1 VNTLGLDTIIVGD
14 MLDFTT
20 SVNGYPATD
29 GWTLKYRVIPRVV
42 GVGLPILLTAATAS
56 DGMSYRVQVAP
67 STTAGYTAADYTWEA
82 WVEKT
87 GARVTI
93 DDGLVTVKGD
103 PSTLTS
109 LDGRSHARKVLDAIE
124 ALIETKGTADVL
136 EYSIG
141 GRSIKKMT
149 TTELLPWRDRYR
161 WEVADEVAAERVAD
175 GLGNPR
181 LAGVRFN
188 R

>member
-1 VNTLGLDTIIVGD
+1 
-14 MLDFTT
+14 
-20 SVNGYPATD
+20 
-29 GWTLKYRVIPRVV
+29 
-42 GVGLPILLTAATAS
+42 
-56 DGMSYRVQVAP
+56 
-67 STTAGYTAADYTWEA
+67 
-82 WVEKT
+82 
-87 GARVTI
+87 
-93 DDGLVTVKGD
+93 
-103 PSTLTS
+103 
-109 LDGRSHARKVLDAIE
+109 
-124 ALIETKGTADVL
+124 VL